1 MRSCLPRVRGWC
13 YNYQCDTNALI
24 HQFMSNKSLFRPTY
38 KICISGAAETG
49 HCAPDAHEKAELLGG
64 EIAKRGY
71 VLVTGAT
78 TGIPYWAAKGAKENG
93 GMVIGFSPA
102 SSKIAHIKTYRLP
115 LDYHDVLVYTGFNY
129 AGRNLILT
137 RSSDAIIIICG
148 RIGTLNEFTVGFED
162 KKPVGV
168 LEGSGGTA
176 DMLRNILEN
185 SHRGMGKVV
194 FSNDPTDLLD
204 KLTELMKK
212 DEKIAKSD

>member
-1 MRSCLPRVRGWC
+1 MANSKLYKP
-13 YNYQCDTNALI
+13 
-24 HQFMSNKSLFRPTY
+24 KY

-93 GMVIGFSPA
+93 GTVIGFSPA

-212 DEKIAKSD
+212 DDKTASSN